1 MLEAATSAP
10 NIGGS
15 HRHARPTTSP
25 WRIQRI
31 ILAVALAL
39 GVSMVGLVA
48 PSTQAEAAIPI
59 PASARAYPALQYGRS
74 GSAVKYLQQ
83 RLNVKPTSGWFGP
96 ITRAAVKKYQAAH
109 RLPQTGK
116 LSVAMWHAL
125 GVKYLKPAPKPKAPP
140 PGSNAFYKKVLAE
153 AKKHQG
159 ARYVFGAAGPN
170 TFDCSGFTQ
179 YVYRKAGKS
188 IPRTASQQRR
198 YLHVISKSQLKAGD
212 LVFVRLGS
220 GASHAAIYAGGG
232 KWWEA
237 SRPGKPLGLD
247 NAWTTNVSYGRA

>member
-48 PSTQAEAAIPI
+48 PTTHADAAVPI
-59 PASARAYPALQYGRS
+59 PASATYYPALQYGRT

-83 RLNVKPTSGWFGP
+83 RLYVQPTSGWFGP
-96 ITRAAVKKYQAAH
+96 ITRRAVIKYQAAH
-109 RLPQTGK
+109 RLAQTGI
-116 LSVAMWHAL
+116 VTVPMWHAL
-125 GVKYLKPAPKPKAPP
+125 GVKYVRPPAS
-140 PGSNAFYKKVLAE
+140 GSTAFYQRVLTE
-153 AKKHQG
+153 AARHKG
-159 ARYVFGAAGPN
+159 APYVFGTEGPY

-179 YVYRKAGKS
+179 YVYRKAGKW
-188 IPRTASQQRR
+188 IPRTASQQRQ
-198 YLHVISKSQLKAGD
+198 YLHAISAWQVRAGD
-212 LVFVRLGS
+212 LVFVRSGS
-220 GASHAAIYAGGG
+220 GASHVAIYAGGG
-232 KWWEA
+232 MWWES
-237 SRPGKPLGLD
+237 SRPGTPLGLHR
-247 NAWTTNVSYGRA
+247 AWTTNVSYGRA